1 MLTKDELPEC
11 PVATTVQLIGN
22 KWKLLIIRNLL
33 REPQRF
39 TQLRKTIPGISQK
52 VLTDNLRAL
61 EEDGLIEREVFAEVP
76 PRVVYSLSELGN
88 TLRPIIVAMQEWG
101 SDYKKNFGWWNN
113 FSARN
118 TAVYGALRFIVLQDH
133 KSVAKQRKIC

>member
-33 REPQRF
+33 ASPQRF
-39 TQLRKTIPGISQK
+39 GEILKNIEGISRK

-61 EEDGLIEREVFAEVP
+61 EQDGIIEREVFAEVP
-76 PRVVYSLSELGN
+76 PKVVYSMSELGN
-88 TLRPIIVAMQEWG
+88 SLRPIIDAMYTWG
-101 SDYKKNFGWWNN
+101 VTYK
-113 FSARN
+113 N
-118 TAVYGALRFIVLQDH
+118 TL
-133 KSVAKQRKIC
+133 S

>member
-1 MLTKDELPEC
+1 MLTKEELPEC

-33 REPQRF
+33 AGPQRF
-39 TQLRKTIPGISQK
+39 TELRKTIPGISQK

-61 EEDGLIEREVFAEVP
+61 EENGLVDREVFAEVP

-88 TLRPIIVAMQEWG
+88 TLRPVIRAMQEWG
-101 SDYKKNFGWWNN
+101 TAYKE
-113 FSARN
+113 
-118 TAVYGALRFIVLQDH
+118 L
-133 KSVAKQRKIC
+133 

>member
-33 REPQRF
+33 ASPQRF
-39 TQLRKTIPGISQK
+39 TELKKTIPGISQK

-61 EEDGLIEREVFAEVP
+61 ENDGLIEREIFAEVP
-76 PRVVYSLSELGN
+76 PKVVYSMSELGDS
-88 TLRPIIVAMQEWG
+88 LRPIISAMREWG
-101 SDYKKNFGWWNN
+101 ENYKSCVK
-113 FSARN
+113 
-118 TAVYGALRFIVLQDH
+118 
-133 KSVAKQRKIC
+133 

>member
-1 MLTKDELPEC
+1 MLTKEELPEC

-33 REPQRF
+33 AGPQRF
-39 TQLRKTIPGISQK
+39 TELRKTIPGISQK

-61 EEDGLIEREVFAEVP
+61 EEGGLVDREVFAEVP

-88 TLRPIIVAMQEWG
+88 TLRPIISAMQEWG
-101 SDYKKNFGWWNN
+101 TAYKE
-113 FSARN
+113 
-118 TAVYGALRFIVLQDH
+118 L
-133 KSVAKQRKIC
+133 

>member
-33 REPQRF
+33 TGPQRF
-39 TQLRKTIPGISQK
+39 TEIIKTIPGISKK

-61 EEDGLIEREVFAEVP
+61 EGDGLVEREIFAEVP
-76 PRVVYSLSELGN
+76 PKVVYSLSQLGK
-88 TLRPIIVAMQEWG
+88 TLQPILDAMRDWG
-101 SDYKKNFGWWNN
+101 IDYKNN
-113 FSARN
+113 
-118 TAVYGALRFIVLQDH
+118 L
-133 KSVAKQRKIC
+133 